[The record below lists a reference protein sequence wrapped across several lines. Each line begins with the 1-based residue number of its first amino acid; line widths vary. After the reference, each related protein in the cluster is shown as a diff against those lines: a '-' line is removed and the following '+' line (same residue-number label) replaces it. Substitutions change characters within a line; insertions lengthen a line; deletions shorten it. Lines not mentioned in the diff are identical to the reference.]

1 MTSSKVISSDGLMDV
16 KQWSPP
22 NMDEMETEFEA
33 PEVVATEA
41 PVLTAEQLEQIQKAA
56 YDEGFEQGRKEGF
69 ELGRTDGFEQGK
81 TEGIEYGH
89 KEALNQGRSE
99 LQGRVARL
107 DRLMEL
113 LDRPLRQMDDQVE
126 HELIEMV
133 ISMVRQ
139 LVRRE
144 VRTDPEQIIGVMREA
159 LSILPVSSRGIRVV
173 LHPEDAEVVRKIYE
187 LSERE
192 LGWRIIEDPVLARG
206 GCRVVTESSQIDA
219 TLESRL
225 ATLIAPLLGDERDQS

>member
-41 PVLTAEQLEQIQKAA
+41 PVLTADQLEQIQKAA